1 LRVPLGDEAI
11 LPLSM
16 NRLRRRSND
25 LLAMTISDH
34 KMKLLFLSDA
44 SSFHTKRWV
53 NYFVDKG
60 YECYLASLEKS
71 QGTKATEIFISPKT
85 EFSFLKYILALSEIK
100 NLIQN
105 INPDLVN
112 AHFVPNYGLLGALSK
127 RKPLVVSTWGSD
139 VLISPKK
146 SPFHRLRAKYV
157 LSKADLVTCD
167 GANLLKELMELGVPE
182 EKIVLAPMGVER
194 RLLKERSSNSQ
205 LKDKDEII
213 FLSTRGLEPVYD
225 LKTLIEAVP
234 LIIQKTDKKA
244 KFWITGLGSQEQE
257 LKKLASKLKV
267 EKNVEFKGYVNREDL
282 EELFQKADLYVSTS
296 LSDSTSVSLLEA
308 MASGLLAVVTD
319 IPGNR
324 EWIEDGK
331 NGFLFPLGNYQA
343 LAEKIIWIINNFKE
357 TEKLRNQN
365 QKIIRE
371 KALWEENMKVIEN
384 RSLELLKAV
393 Q

>member
-282 EELFQKADLYVSTS
+282 EVLFLKADLYISTS

-308 MASGLLAVVTD
+308 MASGLLPVITN

-357 TEKLRNQN
+357 TQKLRTENQN
-365 QKIIRE
+365 VIRE
-371 KALWEENMKVIEN
+371 KALWEKNMALIEQRFLKLN
-384 RSLELLKAV
+384 KAV

>member
-1 LRVPLGDEAI
+1 
-11 LPLSM
+11 
-16 NRLRRRSND
+16 
-25 LLAMTISDH
+25 
-34 KMKLLFLSDA
+34 MKFLFLSDA
-44 SSFHTKRWV
+44 SSSHTKRWV

-71 QGTKATEIFISPKT
+71 QGTRASEIFISPKT
-85 EFSFLKYILALSEIK
+85 EFSFLKYIFSLSEIK

-139 VLISPKK
+139 ILISPKK

-167 GANLLKELMELGVPE
+167 GINLSKGLLELGVPE

-194 RLLKERSSNSQ
+194 RLLKERSSNGQ
-205 LKDKDEII
+205 LKDKEEII
-213 FLSTRGLEPVYD
+213 FLSTRSLEPVYD

-234 LIIQKTDKKA
+234 LIIQKTNKKA
-244 KFWITGLGSQEQE
+244 RFWITGLGSQEQE

-267 EKNVEFKGYVNREDL
+267 ERSVEFKGYMNREDL

-308 MASGLLAVVTD
+308 MASGLVPVVTD

-324 EWIEDGK
+324 EWIEDRK
-331 NGFLFPLGNYQA
+331 NGFLFMPGDYQA
-343 LAEKIIWIINNFKE
+343 LADKVIWVINNFKDI
-357 TEKLRNQN
+357 EKLRAEN
-365 QKIIRE
+365 QKLIRE
-371 KALWEENMKVIEN
+371 KALWEKSMAFVEHKF
-384 RSLELLKAV
+384 LELLRRA
-393 Q
+393 

>member
-1 LRVPLGDEAI
+1 MRVPLGDEAI

-267 EKNVEFKGYVNREDL
+267 ERNVEFNGYVNREDL

>member
-1 LRVPLGDEAI
+1 
-11 LPLSM
+11 
-16 NRLRRRSND
+16 
-25 LLAMTISDH
+25 MTIKVI

-60 YECYLASLEKS
+60 YECYLASLEKN
-71 QGTKATEIFISPKT
+71 QGTRASEIFISPKT
-85 EFSFLKYILALSEIK
+85 EVSFLKYIFALSEIK

-127 RKPLVVSTWGSD
+127 KKPLVVSTWGSD
-139 VLISPKK
+139 ILISPKK

-167 GANLLKELMELGVPE
+167 GINLSKGLLELGVHE

-194 RLLKERSSNSQ
+194 RLLKERSSNGQ
-205 LKDKDEII
+205 LKDKEEII
-213 FLSTRGLEPVYD
+213 FLSTRSLEPVYD
-225 LKTLIEAVP
+225 LKTLIEAMP
-234 LIIQKTDKKA
+234 LIIEKTNKKA

-257 LKKLASKLKV
+257 LRKLASKLKV

-282 EELFQKADLYVSTS
+282 EVLFLKADLYISTS

-308 MASGLLAVVTD
+308 MASGLLPVVTD

-324 EWIEDGK
+324 EWVEDGK
-331 NGFLFPLGNYQA
+331 NGFLFMPGNYQA
-343 LAEKIIWIINNFKE
+343 LADKVIWVINNFKNI
-357 TEKLRNQN
+357 EKLRAENP
-365 QKIIRE
+365 KIIRE
-371 KALWEENMKVIEN
+371 KALWEKNMAFVEH
-384 RSLELLKAV
+384 RFLELLRRA
-393 Q
+393 